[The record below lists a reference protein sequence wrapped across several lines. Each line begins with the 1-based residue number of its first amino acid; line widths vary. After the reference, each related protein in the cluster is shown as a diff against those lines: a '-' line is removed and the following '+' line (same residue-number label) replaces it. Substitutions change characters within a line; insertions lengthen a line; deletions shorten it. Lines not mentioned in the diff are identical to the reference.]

1 MIFSDRTLT
10 KLVIVAII
18 LATANMSFSLYT
30 YFFLRNRRGRPGP
43 KGERGPRG
51 PPGGG
56 GIVKKKKASN
66 YP

>member
-1 MIFSDRTLT
+1 MIFSDKTLT

-18 LATANMSFSLYT
+18 LASVNMSFSLYS

-43 KGERGPRG
+43 KGDKGPRG
-51 PPGGG
+51 PPGSGG
-56 GIVKKKKASN
+56 GVKRKKSAN